1 MTCCRDG
8 RADREVEVREAH
20 GRVGRDALS
29 VLLIPRCFPELWQA
43 LGPLG
48 NATDDRF
55 LKIVPDRSAY
65 ILLMIWAGGWPLI
78 VATLCVLFVGGWQ
91 AYKFLILSISIELVL
106 FAYIRRNFV
115 VLRHDVIVVRSLFFT
130 KRIPISGLVGVRLEG
145 GMRKYTDRFGPT
157 FRLVFVV
164 DVGDVVLNAKLYDS
178 EDLDLIIRFA
188 KSRISRVA

>member
-115 VLRHDVIVVRSLFFT
+115 VLRDDVIVVRSLFFT

>member
-1 MTCCRDG
+1 MNATAMKMFSG
-8 RADREVEVREAH
+8 RAVDTAMFPGPMAGFGAARL
-20 GRVGRDALS
+20 GIGSGDAS
-29 VLLIPRCFPELWQA
+29 ACQR
-43 LGPLG
+43 
-48 NATDDRF
+48 NATDNPF

-65 ILLMIWAGGWPLI
+65 ILLMMWVGGWPLI
-78 VATLCVLFVGGWQ
+78 IATLCVLFVGGWQ

-115 VLRHDVIVVRSLFFT
+115 VLRDDVIVVRSLFFT

-145 GMRKYTDRFGPT
+145 GMKKYTDRFGPT

-178 EDLDLIIRFA
+178 KDLHLIIRFA
-188 KSRISRVA
+188 KSQISRVA